1 MHASEGPAI
10 SPLGEASPPDAAP
23 DEVWTPLEKHGPC
36 FVCQP
41 DNQGG
46 LRADLYRVGNVI
58 RCRYVYPPSLEGPPG
73 HAHGGST
80 AALLD
85 EVMGAAAW
93 NRRHNMLAAHLE
105 YDFRRPIPL
114 GQEVRVAGWVR
125 ADGNRSVRVAAEIRL
140 ADGTLAVQATGVFAM
155 APAMFQQP
163 FFG

>member
-1 MHASEGPAI
+1 MRSPQRTPMTPIGDGP
-10 SPLGEASPPDAAP
+10 PPVPAP
-23 DEVWTPLEKHGPC
+23 QAEWQLLEKHGPC

-41 DNQGG
+41 DNPGG
-46 LRADLYRVGNVI
+46 LRADLYREGDTI
-58 RCRYVYPPSLEGPPG
+58 RCRYAYPPALQGPPG

-85 EVMGAAAW
+85 ELMGAAAW
-93 NRRHNMLAAHLE
+93 NRREHLLAVHLE

-114 GQEVRVAGWVR
+114 QQEVLASSWVR

-140 ADGTLAVQATGVFAM
+140 PDGTLAAQATGVFAV
-155 APAMFQQP
+155 APEMFKTP

>member
-1 MHASEGPAI
+1 MR
-10 SPLGEASPPDAAP
+10 
-23 DEVWTPLEKHGPC
+23 TPLEPAIAPLGDGPPPAPGPQEHWIALDKHGPC

-41 DNQGG
+41 DNPGG
-46 LRADLYRVGNVI
+46 LRADLYREGDVI
-58 RCRYVYPPSLEGPPG
+58 RCRYAYPPALEGPPG

-93 NRRHNMLAAHLE
+93 NRRQNLLAVHLD

-114 GQEVRVAGWVR
+114 GQDVMVSGWVR

-140 ADGTLAVQATGVFAM
+140 ADGTLAVQATGVFAV
-155 APAMFQQP
+155 APSMFQKP

>member
-1 MHASEGPAI
+1 
-10 SPLGEASPPDAAP
+10 L
-23 DEVWTPLEKHGPC
+23 
-36 FVCQP
+36 Q
-41 DNQGG
+41 
-46 LRADLYRVGNVI
+46 
-58 RCRYVYPPSLEGPPG
+58 GPPG

-93 NRRHNMLAAHLE
+93 NRRDNLLAVHLE

-114 GQEVRVAGWVR
+114 GQEVLATGWVR

-140 ADGTLAVQATGVFAM
+140 ENGEVAVQATGVFAV
-155 APAMFQQP
+155 APTMFDKP

>member
-1 MHASEGPAI
+1 MRSSLGIAIEPIGDAPPPEPAPPSEWR
-10 SPLGEASPPDAAP
+10 L
-23 DEVWTPLEKHGPC
+23 LEKHGPC

-41 DNQGG
+41 DNPGG
-46 LRADLYRVGNVI
+46 LRADLYREGNAI
-58 RCRYVYPPSLEGPPG
+58 RCRYVYPPELQGPPG

-93 NRRHNMLAAHLE
+93 NRRDNLLAVHLE

-114 GQEVRVAGWVR
+114 GQEVLATGWVR

-140 ADGTLAVQATGVFAM
+140 ANGEVAVQATGVFAV
-155 APAMFQQP
+155 APTMFDKP

>member
-1 MHASEGPAI
+1 MR
-10 SPLGEASPPDAAP
+10 SPLGPAMEPIGEGPPPAPAADAEWILLA
-23 DEVWTPLEKHGPC
+23 KHGDC

-41 DNQGG
+41 DNPGG
-46 LRADLYRVGNVI
+46 LRADLYREGNVI
-58 RCRYVYPPSLEGPPG
+58 RCRYVYPQALQGPPG

-93 NRRHNMLAAHLE
+93 NRRDNLLAVHLE

-114 GQEVRVAGWVR
+114 GQEVLASGWVR

-140 ADGTLAVQATGVFAM
+140 ADGTLAVQATGVFAG
-155 APAMFQQP
+155 APAMFDRP